1 MKPDA
6 RYRSKP
12 HLLYIAMPKMAW
24 NGGHLKTILM
34 IYNVNELKR
43 DIRIALDQNK
53 MSEQLFTSGDIDTL
67 SMEEIIE
74 SKILEAVQRVHLD
87 APNYLLEGGHN
98 FGDTV
103 YWREL
108 ESGWVL
114 LPDDFL
120 RLVVFEM
127 DDWEQAVYQAISTDD
142 PEYEKQ
148 RSRFKG
154 IRGTAHRPV
163 CAIGIRP
170 EGRVLEFYS
179 CKSRDAKVSRAIYI
193 PYPKI
198 DEYGGVDIS
207 ERCYNAVIYTA
218 AGLTLLT
225 CGETEKG
232 KSVFELAQTF
242 LT

>member
-1 MKPDA
+1 
-6 RYRSKP
+6 
-12 HLLYIAMPKMAW
+12 
-24 NGGHLKTILM
+24 M
-34 IYNVNELKR
+34 IFQIDKIMQDV
-43 DIRIALDQNK
+43 RICLDQN
-53 MSEQLFTSGDIDTL
+53 MESDALIESGDIDTL
-67 SMEEIIE
+67 ALDEIIK
-74 SKILEAVQRVHLD
+74 SKILEAIQRVHRD

-98 FGDTV
+98 FGDAV

-114 LPDDFL
+114 LPKDFL

-148 RSRFKG
+148 HSRFKG
-154 IRGTAHRPV
+154 IRGTAQRPV

-179 CKSRDAKVSRAIYI
+179 CKSTDAQVSRAIYM
-193 PYPKI
+193 PYPSI
-198 DEYGGVDIS
+198 DEDGGVDIS
-207 ERCYNAVIYTA
+207 ERCYKAVVYTT
-218 AGLTLLT
+218 AGLTLIT
-225 CGETEKG
+225 CGEVEKG
-232 KSVFELAQTF
+232 NNLSELAQTF

>member
-1 MKPDA
+1 
-6 RYRSKP
+6 
-12 HLLYIAMPKMAW
+12 
-24 NGGHLKTILM
+24 M
-34 IYNVNELKR
+34 IFQIDKIMQDV
-43 DIRIALDQNK
+43 RICLDQN
-53 MSEQLFTSGDIDTL
+53 MASDALIESGDIDTL
-67 SMEEIIE
+67 ALDEIIK
-74 SKILEAVQRVHLD
+74 SKILEAIQRVHRD

-98 FGDTV
+98 FGDAV

-114 LPDDFL
+114 LPKDFL

-154 IRGTAHRPV
+154 IRGTAQRPV
-163 CAIGIRP
+163 CAIAIRP

-179 CKSRDAKVSRAIYI
+179 CKSKNAQVSRAMYI

-198 DEYGGVDIS
+198 DEDGGVDIS

-232 KSVFELAQTF
+232 NSVSELAQTF

>member
-1 MKPDA
+1 MQD
-6 RYRSKP
+6 
-12 HLLYIAMPKMAW
+12 
-24 NGGHLKTILM
+24 
-34 IYNVNELKR
+34 V
-43 DIRIALDQNK
+43 RICLDQN
-53 MSEQLFTSGDIDTL
+53 MESDALIESGDIDTL
-67 SMEEIIE
+67 ALDEIIK
-74 SKILEAVQRVHLD
+74 SKILEAIQRVHRD

-98 FGDTV
+98 FGDAV

-114 LPDDFL
+114 LPKDFL

-154 IRGTAHRPV
+154 IRGTAQRPV
-163 CAIGIRP
+163 CAIAIRP

-179 CKSRDAKVSRAIYI
+179 CKSKNAQVSRAIYI

-198 DEYGGVDIS
+198 DKDGGVDIS

-225 CGETEKG
+225 CGEVEKG
-232 KSVFELAQTF
+232 NAVSELAQTF
-242 LT
+242 LK

>member
-1 MKPDA
+1 
-6 RYRSKP
+6 
-12 HLLYIAMPKMAW
+12 
-24 NGGHLKTILM
+24 M
-34 IYNVNELKR
+34 IYQLDK
-43 DIRIALDQNK
+43 IRQDVRICLDQN
-53 MSEQLFTSGDIDTL
+53 MTSDALLESGDIDTL
-67 SMEEIIE
+67 ALDDIIR
-74 SKILEAVQRVHLD
+74 SKILEAVQRVHMD

-98 FGDTV
+98 FGDAV

-114 LPDDFL
+114 LPPDFM

-154 IRGTAHRPV
+154 IRGTAQRPV
-163 CAIGIRP
+163 CAIAIRP

-179 CKSRDAKVSRAIYI
+179 CKSKNAQVSRAMYI

-198 DEYGGVDIS
+198 DEDNGVDIC
-207 ERCYNAVIYTA
+207 ERCYNAVVYTA

-225 CGETEKG
+225 CGEVEKG
-232 KSVFELAQTF
+232 NAVSELAQTF
-242 LT
+242 LK

>member
-1 MKPDA
+1 
-6 RYRSKP
+6 
-12 HLLYIAMPKMAW
+12 
-24 NGGHLKTILM
+24 M
-34 IYNVNELKR
+34 IFQIDKIMQDV
-43 DIRIALDQNK
+43 RICLDQN
-53 MSEQLFTSGDIDTL
+53 MTSDALLESGDIDTL
-67 SMEEIIE
+67 ALDDIIR
-74 SKILEAVQRVHLD
+74 SKILEAVQRVHMD

-98 FGDTV
+98 FGDAV

-114 LPDDFL
+114 LPPDFM

-154 IRGTAHRPV
+154 IRGTAQRPV
-163 CAIGIRP
+163 CAIAIRP

-179 CKSRDAKVSRAIYI
+179 CKSKNAQVSRAMYI

-198 DEYGGVDIS
+198 DEDNGVDIC
-207 ERCYNAVIYTA
+207 ERCYNAVVYTA

-225 CGETEKG
+225 CGEVEKG
-232 KSVFELAQTF
+232 NAVSELAQTF
-242 LT
+242 LK

>member
-1 MKPDA
+1 
-6 RYRSKP
+6 
-12 HLLYIAMPKMAW
+12 
-24 NGGHLKTILM
+24 M
-34 IYNVNELKR
+34 IYQLDKIMQDV
-43 DIRIALDQNK
+43 RICLDQN
-53 MSEQLFTSGDIDTL
+53 MTSDALLDSGDIDTL
-67 SMEEIIE
+67 SLDDIIR
-74 SKILEAVQRVHLD
+74 SKILEAVQRVHMD

-98 FGDTV
+98 FGDAV

-114 LPDDFL
+114 LPPDFM

-154 IRGTAHRPV
+154 IRGTAQRPV
-163 CAIGIRP
+163 CAIAIRP

-179 CKSRDAKVSRAIYI
+179 CKSKNAQVSRAMYI

-198 DEYGGVDIS
+198 DEDNGVDIC
-207 ERCYNAVIYTA
+207 ERCYNAVVYTA

-225 CGETEKG
+225 CGEVEKG
-232 KSVFELAQTF
+232 NAVSELAQTF
-242 LT
+242 LK

>member
-1 MKPDA
+1 
-6 RYRSKP
+6 
-12 HLLYIAMPKMAW
+12 
-24 NGGHLKTILM
+24 M
-34 IYNVNELKR
+34 IFQIDKIMQDV
-43 DIRIALDQNK
+43 RICIDQN
-53 MSEQLFTSGDIDTL
+53 MESDALIESGDIDTL
-67 SMEEIIE
+67 ALDEIIK
-74 SKILEAVQRVHLD
+74 SKILEAIQRVHMD

-98 FGDTV
+98 FGDAV

-114 LPDDFL
+114 LPPDFM

-154 IRGTAHRPV
+154 IRGTAQHPV
-163 CAIGIRP
+163 CAIAIRP

-179 CKSRDAKVSRAIYI
+179 CKSKNAQVSRAMYI

-198 DEYGGVDIS
+198 DEDNGVDIC
-207 ERCYNAVIYTA
+207 ERCYNAVVYTA

-232 KSVFELAQTF
+232 NSVSELAQTF
-242 LT
+242 LK

>member
-1 MKPDA
+1 MQDVRICIDENMQSDA
-6 RYRSKP
+6 
-12 HLLYIAMPKMAW
+12 LI
-24 NGGHLKTILM
+24 
-34 IYNVNELKR
+34 E
-43 DIRIALDQNK
+43 
-53 MSEQLFTSGDIDTL
+53 SGDIDTL
-67 SMEEIIE
+67 SLDEIIK
-74 SKILEAVQRVHLD
+74 SKILEAVQRVHRD

-98 FGDTV
+98 FGDAV

-114 LPDDFL
+114 LPKDFL

-154 IRGTAHRPV
+154 IRGTAQRPV
-163 CAIGIRP
+163 CAIAIRP

-179 CKSRDAKVSRAIYI
+179 CKSKNAQVSRAMYI

-198 DEYGGVDIS
+198 DEDGGVDIS

-225 CGETEKG
+225 YGETEKG
-232 KSVFELAQTF
+232 NSVSELAQTF

>member
-1 MKPDA
+1 
-6 RYRSKP
+6 
-12 HLLYIAMPKMAW
+12 
-24 NGGHLKTILM
+24 M
-34 IYNVNELKR
+34 IYQLDKIMQDV
-43 DIRIALDQNK
+43 RICLDQN
-53 MSEQLFTSGDIDTL
+53 MTSDALLESGDIDTL
-67 SMEEIIE
+67 ALDDIIR
-74 SKILEAVQRVHLD
+74 SKILEAVQRVHMD

-98 FGDTV
+98 LGDAV

-114 LPDDFL
+114 LPPDFM

-142 PEYEKQ
+142 PEYKKQ

-154 IRGTAHRPV
+154 IRGTAQHPV
-163 CAIGIRP
+163 CAIAIRP

-179 CKSRDAKVSRAIYI
+179 CKSKDAQVSRAMYI

-198 DEYGGVDIS
+198 DEDNGVDIC
-207 ERCYNAVIYTA
+207 ERCYNAVVYTA

-225 CGETEKG
+225 CGEVEKG
-232 KSVFELAQTF
+232 NAVSELAQTY
-242 LT
+242 LK

>member
-1 MKPDA
+1 
-6 RYRSKP
+6 
-12 HLLYIAMPKMAW
+12 
-24 NGGHLKTILM
+24 M
-34 IYNVNELKR
+34 IFQIDKIMHDV
-43 DIRIALDQNK
+43 RICLDQN
-53 MSEQLFTSGDIDTL
+53 MESDALIESGDIDTL
-67 SMEEIIE
+67 ALDDIIR
-74 SKILEAVQRVHLD
+74 SKILEAVQRVHMD

-98 FGDTV
+98 FGDAV

-114 LPDDFL
+114 LPPDFM

-154 IRGTAHRPV
+154 IRGTAQRPV
-163 CAIGIRP
+163 CAIAIRP

-179 CKSRDAKVSRAIYI
+179 CKSEDAQVSRAMYI

-198 DEYGGVDIS
+198 DEDNGVDIC
-207 ERCYNAVIYTA
+207 ERCYNAVVYTA

-225 CGETEKG
+225 CGEVEKG
-232 KSVFELAQTF
+232 NAVSELAQTF
-242 LT
+242 LK

>member
-1 MKPDA
+1 
-6 RYRSKP
+6 
-12 HLLYIAMPKMAW
+12 
-24 NGGHLKTILM
+24 M
-34 IYNVNELKR
+34 IFQIDKIMQDV
-43 DIRIALDQNK
+43 RICLDQN
-53 MSEQLFTSGDIDTL
+53 MESDALIESSDIDTL
-67 SMEEIIE
+67 ALDEIIK
-74 SKILEAVQRVHLD
+74 SKILEAIQRVHRD

-98 FGDTV
+98 FGDAV

-114 LPDDFL
+114 LPQDFL

-154 IRGTAHRPV
+154 IRGTAQRPV
-163 CAIGIRP
+163 CAIAIRP

-179 CKSRDAKVSRAIYI
+179 CKSTDAQVSRAIYM

-198 DEYGGVDIS
+198 DEDGGVDIS
-207 ERCYNAVIYTA
+207 ERCYKAVVYTA
-218 AGLTLLT
+218 AGLTLMT
-225 CGETEKG
+225 CGDTEKG
-232 KSVFELAQTF
+232 NSVFELAQTF
-242 LT
+242 LK

>member
-1 MKPDA
+1 
-6 RYRSKP
+6 
-12 HLLYIAMPKMAW
+12 
-24 NGGHLKTILM
+24 M
-34 IYNVNELKR
+34 IFQIDKIMQDV
-43 DIRIALDQNK
+43 RICLDQN
-53 MSEQLFTSGDIDTL
+53 MESDALIESGDIDTL
-67 SMEEIIE
+67 ALDEIIK
-74 SKILEAVQRVHLD
+74 SKILEAVQRVHMD

-98 FGDTV
+98 FGDAV

-114 LPDDFL
+114 LPPDFM

-154 IRGTAHRPV
+154 IRGTAQRPV
-163 CAIGIRP
+163 CAIAIRP

-179 CKSRDAKVSRAIYI
+179 CKSEDAQVSRAMYI

-198 DEYGGVDIS
+198 DEDNGVDIC
-207 ERCYNAVIYTA
+207 ERCYNAVVYTA

-225 CGETEKG
+225 CGEVEKG
-232 KSVFELAQTF
+232 NAVSELAQTF
-242 LT
+242 LK

>member
-1 MKPDA
+1 
-6 RYRSKP
+6 
-12 HLLYIAMPKMAW
+12 
-24 NGGHLKTILM
+24 M
-34 IYNVNELKR
+34 IFQIDKIMQDV
-43 DIRIALDQNK
+43 RICLDQN
-53 MSEQLFTSGDIDTL
+53 MESDALIESGDIDTL
-67 SMEEIIE
+67 ALDEIIK
-74 SKILEAVQRVHLD
+74 SKILEAIQRVHRD

-98 FGDTV
+98 FGDAV

-114 LPDDFL
+114 LPKDFL

-148 RSRFKG
+148 HSRFKG
-154 IRGTAHRPV
+154 IRGTAQRPV

-179 CKSRDAKVSRAIYI
+179 CKSTDAKVSRAIYI

-198 DEYGGVDIS
+198 DEDGGVDIS

-218 AGLTLLT
+218 AGLTLMII
-225 CGETEKG
+225 GETEKG
-232 KSVFELAQTF
+232 NVVSEIAQTY
-242 LT
+242 LK

>member
-1 MKPDA
+1 
-6 RYRSKP
+6 
-12 HLLYIAMPKMAW
+12 
-24 NGGHLKTILM
+24 M
-34 IYNVNELKR
+34 IFQIDKIMQDV
-43 DIRIALDQNK
+43 RICLDQN
-53 MSEQLFTSGDIDTL
+53 MESDALIESSDIDTL
-67 SMEEIIE
+67 ALDEIIK
-74 SKILEAVQRVHLD
+74 SKILEAIQRVHRD

-98 FGDTV
+98 FGDAV

-114 LPDDFL
+114 LPQDFL

-154 IRGTAHRPV
+154 IRGTAQRPV
-163 CAIGIRP
+163 CAIAIRP

-179 CKSRDAKVSRAIYI
+179 CKSTDSQVSRAIYM

-198 DEYGGVDIS
+198 DEDGGVDIS
-207 ERCYNAVIYTA
+207 ERCYNAVVYTA
-218 AGLTLLT
+218 AGLTLMT
-225 CGETEKG
+225 CGDTEKG
-232 KSVFELAQTF
+232 NSVFELAQTF
-242 LT
+242 LK

>member
-1 MKPDA
+1 MIFQIDKIMQDVRICLDLNMESDA
-6 RYRSKP
+6 
-12 HLLYIAMPKMAW
+12 LI
-24 NGGHLKTILM
+24 
-34 IYNVNELKR
+34 E
-43 DIRIALDQNK
+43 
-53 MSEQLFTSGDIDTL
+53 SGDIDTL
-67 SMEEIIE
+67 ALDEIIK
-74 SKILEAVQRVHLD
+74 SKILEAIQRVHRD

-98 FGDTV
+98 FGDAV
-103 YWREL
+103 YWQEL

-114 LPDDFL
+114 LPKDFL

-148 RSRFKG
+148 HSRFKG
-154 IRGTAHRPV
+154 IRGTAQRPV
-163 CAIGIRP
+163 CSIGIRP

-179 CKSRDAKVSRAIYI
+179 CKSTDAKVRRAIYM

-198 DEYGGVDIS
+198 DEDGGVDIS

-218 AGLTLLT
+218 AALTLLT

-232 KSVFELAQTF
+232 NSVSELAQTF

>member
-1 MKPDA
+1 
-6 RYRSKP
+6 
-12 HLLYIAMPKMAW
+12 
-24 NGGHLKTILM
+24 M
-34 IYNVNELKR
+34 IYQLDKIMQDV
-43 DIRIALDQNK
+43 RICLDQN
-53 MSEQLFTSGDIDTL
+53 MESDALIESGDIDTL
-67 SMEEIIE
+67 ALDEIIK
-74 SKILEAVQRVHLD
+74 SKILEAIQRVHGD

-98 FGDTV
+98 FGDAV
-103 YWREL
+103 YWGDM

-114 LPDDFL
+114 LPQDFL

-154 IRGTAHRPV
+154 IRGTAQRPV
-163 CAIGIRP
+163 CAIAIRP

-179 CKSRDAKVSRAIYI
+179 CKSEDAQVSRAMYI
-193 PYPKI
+193 PYPTI
-198 DEYGGVDIS
+198 DEDNGVDIC

-232 KSVFELAQTF
+232 NSVSELAQTF
-242 LT
+242 LK

>member
-1 MKPDA
+1 
-6 RYRSKP
+6 
-12 HLLYIAMPKMAW
+12 
-24 NGGHLKTILM
+24 M
-34 IYNVNELKR
+34 IFQIDKIMQDV
-43 DIRIALDQNK
+43 RICLDQN
-53 MSEQLFTSGDIDTL
+53 MASDALIESGDIDTL
-67 SMEEIIE
+67 ALDEIIK
-74 SKILEAVQRVHLD
+74 SKILEAIQRVHRD

-98 FGDTV
+98 FGDAV

-114 LPDDFL
+114 LPKDFL

-148 RSRFKG
+148 HSRFKG
-154 IRGTAHRPV
+154 IRGTAQRPV

-170 EGRVLEFYS
+170 EGKVLEFYS
-179 CKSRDAKVSRAIYI
+179 CKSKDAQVSRAIYM

-198 DEYGGVDIS
+198 DEDGGVDIS

-225 CGETEKG
+225 CGEAEKG
-232 KSVFELAQTF
+232 NSVSELAQTF

>member
-1 MKPDA
+1 
-6 RYRSKP
+6 
-12 HLLYIAMPKMAW
+12 
-24 NGGHLKTILM
+24 M
-34 IYNVNELKR
+34 IFQIDKIMQDV
-43 DIRIALDQNK
+43 RICLDQN
-53 MSEQLFTSGDIDTL
+53 MASDALIESGDIDTL
-67 SMEEIIE
+67 ALDEIIK
-74 SKILEAVQRVHLD
+74 SKILEAIQRVHRD

-98 FGDTV
+98 FGDAV

-114 LPDDFL
+114 LPKDFL

-127 DDWEQAVYQAISTDD
+127 DDWDQAVYQAISTDD

-148 RSRFKG
+148 HSRFKG
-154 IRGTAHRPV
+154 IRGTAQRPV

-179 CKSRDAKVSRAIYI
+179 CKSTDAKVSRAIYI

-198 DEYGGVDIS
+198 DEDGGVDIS

-225 CGETEKG
+225 YGETEKG
-232 KSVFELAQTF
+232 NYVSELAQTF

>member
-1 MKPDA
+1 
-6 RYRSKP
+6 
-12 HLLYIAMPKMAW
+12 
-24 NGGHLKTILM
+24 M
-34 IYNVNELKR
+34 IYQLDKIMQDV
-43 DIRIALDQNK
+43 RICLDQN
-53 MSEQLFTSGDIDTL
+53 MTSDALLESGDIDTL
-67 SMEEIIE
+67 ALDDIIR
-74 SKILEAVQRVHLD
+74 SKILEAVQRVHMD

-98 FGDTV
+98 FGDAV

-114 LPDDFL
+114 LPPDFM

-154 IRGTAHRPV
+154 IRGTAQRPV
-163 CAIGIRP
+163 CAIAIRP

-179 CKSRDAKVSRAIYI
+179 CKSKNAQVSRAMYI

-198 DEYGGVDIS
+198 DEDNGVDIC
-207 ERCYNAVIYTA
+207 ERCYNAVVYTA

-225 CGETEKG
+225 CGEVEKG
-232 KSVFELAQTF
+232 NAVSELAQTF
-242 LT
+242 LK